1 MLPLLALGVGLASGA
16 RVIAEA
22 ERKSDEKKLD
32 AQAEIQNAF
41 DKKLAEYKAK
51 AVYEM
56 SPAGQTIDEMMRDRK
71 QLDTLATERAKSAV
85 AFETEDFK
93 QRRAQ
98 AQSLAIR
105 QSLGSQEQM
114 SLAPEFLI
122 TELGGEIPQD
132 AAFSFRRVNSW
143 GEDGQPAQLEDAKG
157 NRYMDVSPGHYIPRG
172 TDSKDRLNNALVQV
186 SGKQYEWWKRTN
198 PNLASSWEGRI
209 GSLMEQAALDYS
221 RTVDPERSG
230 VISARLPRLPESI
243 ANSVADAYGA
253 EFTIKIIENIFNDA
267 QPLKDRDGNVISVKQ
282 QLRETYKYVYGM
294 EPKRDAKVVMS
305 TSRNE
310 KTEEAEIVATHED
323 KSLELDMGN
332 RPYDEVTRKTI
343 ENVGKNLNMAGASH
357 DSVVAEI
364 HGLAKYNNRTDK
376 EVFDAV
382 INTRAAF
389 RNAQYQG
396 YVNPER
402 PQSGRSRELFN
413 IWNSGTG
420 TQSVEVWNAYR
431 DTMGIMTKLDTNRS
445 IMATA
450 LIAPINALDRQ
461 TPEERLLPKGP
472 ASLYSFSYFKQPDI
486 EDLSKRDD
494 EYTSYIET
502 TYLGGQKI
510 SDIVNKAEAA
520 EDTVLITQALE
531 QAYTDSPAIP
541 GAVGG
546 VIDIINGFQA
556 QFGYMLKA
564 IDASSDSEQQK
575 EKNRKKIQELRDN
588 ITSSIANVDTTN
600 EIAVAN
606 AVQKYYEGVLVYTMA
621 MALQGGNAAARTISD
636 ADIERIQNLLNFGAT
651 LGDTRVKVA
660 VMKAIGK
667 QMERQAVLGRAYS
680 AKNEAVVWSAYTL
693 EQDAI
698 SRGQG
703 YKDFVFAAIED
714 EVNRASSGAF
724 YKTNPRA
731 GSTISLPGGGSG
743 VVQSNGE
750 IKL

>member
-1 MLPLLALGVGLASGA
+1 
-16 RVIAEA
+16 
-22 ERKSDEKKLD
+22 
-32 AQAEIQNAF
+32 
-41 DKKLAEYKAK
+41 
-51 AVYEM
+51 
-56 SPAGQTIDEMMRDRK
+56 
-71 QLDTLATERAKSAV
+71 
-85 AFETEDFK
+85 
-93 QRRAQ
+93 
-98 AQSLAIR
+98 
-105 QSLGSQEQM
+105 
-114 SLAPEFLI
+114 
-122 TELGGEIPQD
+122 
-132 AAFSFRRVNSW
+132 
-143 GEDGQPAQLEDAKG
+143 
-157 NRYMDVSPGHYIPRG
+157 
-172 TDSKDRLNNALVQV
+172 
-186 SGKQYEWWKRTN
+186 
-198 PNLASSWEGRI
+198 
-209 GSLMEQAALDYS
+209 
-221 RTVDPERSG
+221 
-230 VISARLPRLPESI
+230 
-243 ANSVADAYGA
+243 
-253 EFTIKIIENIFNDA
+253 
-267 QPLKDRDGNVISVKQ
+267 
-282 QLRETYKYVYGM
+282 
-294 EPKRDAKVVMS
+294 MS
-305 TSRNE
+305 TSRND

-323 KSLELDMGN
+323 KSLELNMGD
-332 RPYDEVTRKTI
+332 RPYDEVTRKAI
-343 ENVGKNLNMAGASH
+343 ENVGKNINMAGASH
-357 DSVVAEI
+357 DAVVAEI

-376 EVFDAV
+376 EVFNAV

-389 RNAQYQG
+389 RDAQYQG
-396 YVNPER
+396 YVNPDRRER
-402 PQSGRSRELFN
+402 GRSRELFN

-531 QAYTDSPAIP
+531 QGYTNSPAIP

-556 QFGYMLKA
+556 QFGYMIKA
-564 IDASSDSEQQK
+564 IDASSDSDQQK
-575 EKNRKKIQELRDN
+575 EKNRKKIEELRDN
-588 ITSSIANVDTTN
+588 ITSSVANVDTTN

-660 VMKAIGK
+660 VMRAIGK

-680 AKNEAVVWSAYTL
+680 AKNESVVWSAYTL

-724 YKTNPRA
+724 YKTNRRPGDITELDN
-731 GSTISLPGGGSG
+731 GSKVRVLPNGSLEFVDG
-743 VVQSNGE
+743 
-750 IKL
+750 